1 MTSTIVLV
9 LFIIGL
15 LLGAID
21 VFRSKGESLTAWGL
35 VAVAAGLLIL
45 RIA

>member
-9 LFIIGL
+9 LYIIGL

-21 VFRSKGESLTAWGL
+21 VLRSKGESLTAWGL
-35 VAVAAGLLIL
+35 VAVAAGLIL
-45 RIA
+45 LRVS